1 MLRTILARSLL
12 TLVLFAQ
19 LALCPSHTD
28 ARGQPKACGSD
39 IRRIEVNKTT
49 LHYFECGQGE
59 PLVFV
64 HGAYGDLQTFRA
76 QLETFAKSFKV
87 IVYSRRFF
95 PPNDPPGERDR
106 NPLSTHVA
114 DLRALLTEL
123 KATPA
128 HLVASS
134 YGAYISLALAVDHPE
149 LVRSLVL
156 GEPPIWS
163 LLSGTSVAESMRE
176 YLIRRAEATR
186 KAFESGNLEDGF
198 RTFVD
203 TICPTPKCF
212 DNLPEAQRTALVK
225 EQAPVVRSEFM
236 MTEPPALLP
245 PLDCGKLG
253 KLSRPTLLVTG
264 ERSAAMF
271 LLVTAELERCLEG
284 ERQVMVPDAGHGMH
298 GANPAFY
305 NQEVMAFLQRR

>member
-1 MLRTILARSLL
+1 MIRMTVAPSRLVL
-12 TLVLFAQ
+12 TLMTLVGPSLAHAQ
-19 LALCPSHTD
+19 
-28 ARGQPKACGSD
+28 GQPKACGSD
-39 IRRIEVNKTT
+39 IRPIEVNQTT
-49 LHYFECGQGE
+49 LHYFECGNGE

-64 HGAYGDLQTFRA
+64 HGAFGDLQTFRQQVEA
-76 QLETFAKSFKV
+76 FATSFRV
-87 IVYSRRFF
+87 IVHSRRFF
-95 PPNDPPGERDR
+95 PPNAPPRETDR

-114 DLRALLTEL
+114 DLRTLLTEL

-128 HLVASS
+128 HLVGSS

-156 GEPPIWS
+156 GEPPIWP
-163 LLSGTSVAESMRE
+163 LLSGTSVAESMRQS
-176 YLIRRAEATR
+176 LSRRAEATR
-186 KAFESGNLEDGF
+186 KAFESGNLEDGY
-198 RTFVD
+198 RRFVD

-225 EQAPVVRSEFM
+225 EQAPIVRSEFM
-236 MTEPPALLP
+236 MTEPSAFLP

-264 ERSAAMF
+264 ERSPAMF

-298 GANPAFY
+298 SANPDFY
-305 NQEVMAFLQRR
+305 NQAVMAFLQRR